1 MKFSADS
8 FAPLLIIK
16 STVTVLALKRALE
29 PIYRGQG
36 PAIYKE
42 SIKNMRSV
50 RERE

>member
-29 PIYRGQG
+29 PVYRGG